1 MEAMSIGNSFKSFA
15 MKAAEKQHMESRD
28 SPYTKSNIKALCMLV
43 GMTQ

>member
-15 MKAAEKQHMESRD
+15 MKHMESRD